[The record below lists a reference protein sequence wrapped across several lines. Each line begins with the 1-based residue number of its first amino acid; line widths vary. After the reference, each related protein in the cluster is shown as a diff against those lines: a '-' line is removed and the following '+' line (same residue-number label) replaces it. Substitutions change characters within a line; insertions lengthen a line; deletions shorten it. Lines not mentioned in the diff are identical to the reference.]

1 MNYNDEIKSGTS
13 VAGFHIG
20 KNINSYLPHLYLQEA
35 EVDRVIF
42 SKGKSNEIHRYI
54 IDKNIKIN
62 TSEKGETL
70 NISCTN
76 TYYGKYKDMLCF
88 AISL

>member
-13 VAGFHIG
+13 VAGFDIG
-20 KNINSYLPHLYLQEA
+20 KNINSYLPHLYLQEV

-54 IDKNIKIN
+54 IDKNIKTTPLKKERFSIFLAL
-62 TSEKGETL
+62 TPIMASTK
-70 NISCTN
+70 I
-76 TYYGKYKDMLCF
+76 F
-88 AISL
+88 FI